1 MAISREKQSKLGHK
15 EDHDG
20 LAFNFVTNAA
30 IFLCFRQHE
39 KLNLRSTF
47 QIHKSGPQDLQ
58 TRGKKSEG
66 SLASETSKQEDY
78 VVETEPLEVP
88 DGKALD
94 ESKIKDNRE
103 ISDMLETFKHESFN
117 SII

>member
-1 MAISREKQSKLGHK
+1 MGSLLETPKQGG
-15 EDHDG
+15 E
-20 LAFNFVTNAA
+20 
-30 IFLCFRQHE
+30 
-39 KLNLRSTF
+39 
-47 QIHKSGPQDLQ
+47 
-58 TRGKKSEG
+58 SEG

-117 SII
+117 NII